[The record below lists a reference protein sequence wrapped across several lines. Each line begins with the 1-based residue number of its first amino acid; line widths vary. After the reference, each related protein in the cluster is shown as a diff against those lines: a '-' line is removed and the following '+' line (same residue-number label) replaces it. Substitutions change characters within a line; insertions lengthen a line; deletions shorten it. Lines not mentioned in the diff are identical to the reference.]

1 MDLLIDLRSGN
12 RIRRRFVVKQAL
24 PFRVRRHERGYIMLT
39 LMLMVALMI
48 IATAAVL
55 PTISYEI
62 HRDREMEMIHRGV
75 QYSRAIRIYYKK
87 FGRYPTRLEDLD
99 NTNNLRYLRKHYK
112 DPITGKD
119 FKLLHYGDPDVKLSM
134 SFGGGTIPGANTV
147 GQMNASGSS
156 GSALGGNSGFG
167 SPQSSAFGGG
177 SNGAFGGGSN
187 SSFGGGSNSS
197 FGGGSNSAFGGNSN
211 SAFGGSG
218 SFGANSNGNSNSNS
232 SSTPGSSSSD
242 SSSTTPA
249 ETSTGPDTPQ
259 ASAQIAAG
267 SGQGSGGQ
275 VFGGGPIV
283 GVAST
288 SKDNAFHE
296 YNHKH
301 KYNEWQFVYDPTA
314 DRGGLITTPYQP
326 NLQSF
331 GNQLG
336 QPGQNGQPG
345 STGTNNS
352 PFGQSNGTGNSSGFG
367 NSGTSGF
374 GNGGFN
380 SGFGNNSG
388 GGTSQP
394 QPQPN
399 PQQPQ

>member
-1 MDLLIDLRSGN
+1 
-12 RIRRRFVVKQAL
+12 VKQAL
-24 PFRVRRHERGYIMLT
+24 PFRVRNHECGYIMLT

-62 HRDREMEMIHRGV
+62 RRDREMEMIHRGV
-75 QYSRAIRIYYKK
+75 QYSRAIRNYYKK

-147 GQMNASGSS
+147 GQMNASGSN
-156 GSALGGNSGFG
+156 GSAFGGNSGFG

-177 SNGAFGGGSN
+177 SNSAFGGGSN
-187 SSFGGGSNSS
+187 GSFGGSNNSFGGGSNS
-197 FGGGSNSAFGGNSN
+197 FGGNSN
-211 SAFGGSG
+211 SAFGGSSG
-218 SFGANSNGNSNSNS
+218 FGGNSNGNSNSNS
-232 SSTPGSSSSD
+232 SSTSGSSGSD
-242 SSSTTPA
+242 TSSSTAGSSTPG

-267 SGQGSGGQ
+267 SAQGSSGQ

-283 GVAST
+283 GVASI
-288 SKDNAFHE
+288 SKENAFHE

-331 GNQLG
+331 ANQLG

-367 NSGTSGF
+367 NTGTSGF

-388 GGTSQP
+388 GTSQ
-394 QPQPN
+394 QQPN